1 MLTDIFL
8 IVIRMKYILIFLLLP
23 FIPVK
28 QPGPGNKYPLTQTG
42 IASYYGTKKFHNS
55 RTASGERMHR
65 DSLTAAHRTYP
76 FGTRVKVT
84 NLQNQKSVVV
94 RINDRGPASKK
105 RIIDV
110 SVAAA
115 RKLGMIQSGLAKVRV
130 EVMPKETVPA
140 AP

>member
-1 MLTDIFL
+1 
-8 IVIRMKYILIFLLLP
+8 MKYALIFFLLP

-28 QPGPGNKYPLTQTG
+28 QPKPENKYPLTQTG
-42 IASYYGTKKFHNS
+42 VASYYGTKKFHNS

-65 DSLTAAHRTYP
+65 DSLTAAHRTFP

-115 RKLGMIQSGLAKVRV
+115 RKLDMIQSGLARVRV
-130 EVMPKETVPA
+130 EVVPKETMSPA
-140 AP
+140 Q